1 MTSSRLFTT
10 YLLGIIHHPLL
21 ARPILSCNLHLSSE
35 VVLNL
40 PYFIFVIHPVY
51 SVQVATGSSSNLSL
65 QVNPCGPPALELIFQ
80 TTSCN
85 SKLHT

>member
-1 MTSSRLFTT
+1 VL
-10 YLLGIIHHPLL
+10 
-21 ARPILSCNLHLSSE
+21 
-35 VVLNL
+35 LNL

-51 SVQVATGSSSNLSL
+51 SVQVATGSSSDLSL
-65 QVNPCGPPALELIFQ
+65 QVNPCGPPAFELIFQ